1 MTTDAKENDIPEV
14 ETDNEAPEKEVAE
27 SEAAEETEETEEA
40 DEQEQS
46 EEGEEGEQAE
56 GVAEQPAAKP
66 RSRAEERIKTLSA
79 REKYERE
86 EKEKLIHDRAVL
98 QEQLEN
104 YRRNQH
110 AMQSAAERKAEEE
123 RLAMLDPSERAM
135 YKMQEQNRLLE
146 HRLNQMELK
155 SQDRIDHANFHSK
168 AAQDETYGKYADQVE
183 KMYQEGLAR
192 GVSASREDLHSYIL
206 GKELKKDLA
215 SKLSKKKESASK
227 RIDSATAK
235 APSAKGDVAGTKK
248 GKSEEDRLRG
258 VLI

>member
-1 MTTDAKENDIPEV
+1 MIDDAEELNTL
-14 ETDNEAPEKEVAE
+14 ETETKDEGAEKEAPE
-27 SEAAEETEETEEA
+27 SEEAEETEEDAEEQ
-40 DEQEQS
+40 DS
-46 EEGEEGEQAE
+46 EEETDEEQTEKPSEEPEQRAAE
-56 GVAEQPAAKP
+56 P
-66 RSRAEERIKTLSA
+66 RSRAQDRIKTLAA
-79 REKYERE
+79 REKSERA
-86 EKEKLIHDRAVL
+86 EKEKLIHERAVL

-110 AMQSAAERKAEEE
+110 AMQSATEKRAEEE
-123 RLAMLDPSERAM
+123 RLSLLDPTERKM
-135 YKMQEQNRLLE
+135 YELEKHNRMLE
-146 HRLNQMELK
+146 HRLNQMDLRT
-155 SQDRIDHANFHSK
+155 QDQIDKANFHAR
-168 AAQDETYGKYADQVE
+168 AAQDETYGKYEDQVE

-258 VLI
+258 MLI